1 MTPDET
7 LSHVESLLRDNHVFR
22 SRLVALMVRAG
33 LYHARSAVVMQRA
46 HAASCMLDAGSRRN
60 DAQLVLRERY
70 GISRST
76 AYRSLEKALDIRQG
90 TLF

>member
-7 LSHVESLLRDNHVFR
+7 LTHIDALLRENHAFR
-22 SRLVALMVRAG
+22 ARLVALMVRAG

-46 HAASCMLDAGSRRN
+46 QAAAAMLDAGSRRN
-60 DAQLVLRERY
+60 EAQGALRERY